1 MTALTKTCRTVA
13 LIAGIS
19 LLSALSVASANPE
32 NPEPRGPDRQ
42 EIMPPPPGFP
52 PPPPRLPPPIPALYQ
67 ASLQTTD
74 PISAANKLV
83 ANIPQ
88 GNGKTYEVS
97 ISVREIP
104 PEPRLEPPA
113 PNAIR

>member
-52 PPPPRLPPPIPALYQ
+52 PPPLRLPPPIPALYQ
-67 ASLQTTD
+67 ASLQATD
-74 PISAANKLV
+74 PVLAANKLV
-83 ANIPQ
+83 ANVPQ
-88 GNGKTYEVS
+88 GGGKTYEVS
-97 ISVREIP
+97 ISVREVP
-104 PEPRLEPPA
+104 PEPPQSTATR
-113 PNAIR
+113 